1 MKGFLSLDCVLDTFI
16 TLHLNQYSDV
26 VREDERLTSTALCGL
41 AAEAAAARLISAAAF
56 LKIH

>member
-1 MKGFLSLDCVLDTFI
+1 M
-16 TLHLNQYSDV
+16 LHLNQYSDV

-41 AAEAAAARLISAAAF
+41 PADAAVAGPITAAAAL